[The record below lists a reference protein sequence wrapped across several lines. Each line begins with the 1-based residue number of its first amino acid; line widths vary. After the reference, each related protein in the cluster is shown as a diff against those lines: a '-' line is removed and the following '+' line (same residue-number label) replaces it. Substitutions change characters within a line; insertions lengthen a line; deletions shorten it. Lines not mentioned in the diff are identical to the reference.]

1 MQRTH
6 QSSAPCSRGLHLEEA
21 TPHAGR
27 GWTDSGAARDRR
39 QLKHRAVGDGR
50 AVPCPPELTELLHA
64 HLDAFGTDGEGRL
77 FRGERGG
84 ELPVI
89 TIGRAW
95 RAARARAFTGEVAA
109 GPLARRPYDLR
120 HAAVST
126 WLNGGVPPAQVAE
139 WAGHSVEVLLKV
151 YAKCLDGQDE
161 IARRRVQEALG
172 HS

>member
-1 MQRTH
+1 
-6 QSSAPCSRGLHLEEA
+6 
-21 TPHAGR
+21 
-27 GWTDSGAARDRR
+27 
-39 QLKHRAVGDGR
+39 
-50 AVPCPPELTELLHA
+50 
-64 HLDAFGTDGEGRL
+64 LDAFGTDGEGRL

-95 RAARARAFTGEVAA
+95 RAARARAFTAEVAA

-172 HS
+172 HR